1 MSWSNIRRLS
11 LPGLTRDV
19 MLYLIFSAVFHFG
32 LMGIGDTVLNFY
44 FVSLG
49 YGSETIGLL
58 QSLPRLGGFLLG
70 LPSGLLANRIGSRRI
85 TIYATM
91 CMAFTYATLIIW
103 PTLFMVGLSRF
114 LLGFFF
120 GIVQIAVN
128 PLLVALSP
136 TKYETHVFAYSN
148 VVSMGAIAIGSVV
161 GGFLPLLAANTFPE
175 MARRSGDV
183 VEQST
188 FAYQVTLAIGGLV
201 IFVSILTLLR
211 LNHKDIIP
219 ATTLGAELRG
229 IPFRKLSGLS
239 FPLLVFGFTG
249 GLTFPFYN
257 LFFRTSFDLSDQAV
271 GAVLSLGWLGMALV
285 PLANPWWERN
295 HGRVWGLGATM
306 TIAAIGF
313 TGLSAAPTLA
323 ISIGFFIIAI
333 SFRNVMQPLFQ
344 PLIMSTLPTYLHN
357 MASSIGLILWNI
369 GWFSATAVS
378 GVWQAQYGFG
388 FIMRVVAIGLIINAI
403 SIILIYRNQSTFEV
417 EKAFTGD

>member
-1 MSWSNIRRLS
+1 MWWSNIRQS
-11 LPGLTRDV
+11 GLPGLTRDV
-19 MLYLIFSAVFHFG
+19 TLYLIFSAVFHFG

-58 QSLPRLGGFLLG
+58 QSLPRVGGFLLG
-70 LPSGLLANRIGSRRI
+70 LPGGLLANQIGARRI
-85 TIYATM
+85 IIYATM
-91 CMAFTYATLIIW
+91 CMAFTYGTLIIW

-136 TKYETHVFAYSN
+136 TNYETHVFAYSN

-161 GGFLPLLAANTFPE
+161 GGFLPLMAAFVFPDV
-175 MARRSGDV
+175 AKRSGDV
-183 VEQST
+183 AEQST
-188 FAYQVTLAIGGLV
+188 YVYQVTLAIGGLV
-201 IFVSILTLLR
+201 IFFSVLTLLR
-211 LNHKDIIP
+211 ISHKDTIP
-219 ATTLGAELRG
+219 ATTIGAELRG
-229 IPFRKLSGLS
+229 IPFKNLAGLS

-257 LFFRTSFDLSDQAV
+257 LFFRNSFDLSDQAV
-271 GAVLSLGWLGMALV
+271 GAILSLGWLGMALV

-295 HGRVWGLGATM
+295 YGRVWGLGVTM

-313 TGLSAAPTLA
+313 TGLSTAPTLA

-344 PLIMSTLPTYLHN
+344 PLIMGTLPPSLHN
-357 MASSIGLILWNI
+357 IASSIGLILWNI

-378 GVWQAQYGFG
+378 GVWQATYGFG

-403 SIILIYRNQSTFEV
+403 SIMLIYRNRSAFEA
-417 EKAFTGD
+417 EIA